1 MLEIFDKNRR
11 RIAIAENACGLE
23 EERRINSIWYLR
35 FALPYDDSKNEYCLP
50 FNYVRLDGGELYR
63 IMPASTEI
71 AETGLI
77 TYQCE
82 HVLATLIDTVLFG
95 YHVVGNLGV
104 YTRDC
109 INYVLNKQLIKN
121 WVLYE
126 CDFSRQFEYGWEQET
141 LLSALF
147 SIATPL
153 SDYMWVT
160 DTTVYPWRL
169 SLKRID
175 MSQRPE
181 LYIRANWN
189 MLRYA
194 DELDP
199 QQICTRLYPLG
210 YGEGVNQL
218 TIKNVNNGVPYLQSP
233 KAYTDRYGIIERV
246 WIDRR
251 YEDPES
257 LKAAAQVMLDELQ
270 DPVRRYEIGFA
281 QLDAADYNKAAIGK
295 RTRILFPDLGT
306 KVDTFITDLTLRHDD
321 IMSSTVVIA
330 NHSTSIASDIA
341 NMADRQ
347 RIEQSYAQGA
357 TQLFAQS
364 VQANATTTKGAKLN
378 FYIPSEMRIVN
389 AVKVKIQLDRFRS
402 YSQAT
407 EGGGATTATSSDG
420 GADTATSSD
429 GGASTV
435 TSSDGG
441 ATKATSTSGGAHT
454 STSSSGGGGSVTSAS
469 GGGTSVTS
477 GSSSRSTSESGLTIN
492 QLKTGYSAGGGESVS
507 TGSGGGTLS
516 SHTHTY
522 IRPIWSYDG
531 GSGNYGWHRHNIYAD
546 LSHSHG
552 MSHTHSISISAHS
565 HSVSISAHSH
575 SVSIPA
581 HNHSVSIGNHTHSI
595 NIKSHKH
602 TITIRAHKHTVEIK
616 DHKHNITQGIF
627 EFGSPTGASL
637 YINDVRKAGIGK
649 DAELD
654 ITQYLVENGTIPRG
668 RWHKIEV
675 RPDDLAYITIDIT
688 VQGFVQS
695 RGDNT
700 V

>member
-1 MLEIFDKNRR
+1 MLEVFDKNRR
-11 RIAIAENACGLE
+11 RIAIAENACSLE

-35 FALPYDDSKNEYCLP
+35 FALPYDDPKNEYCVP
-50 FNYVRLDGGELYR
+50 FNYVRLDKGELYR

-71 AETGLI
+71 AETGFI

-95 YHVVGNLGV
+95 YHVVGNIGV

-109 INYVLNKQLIKN
+109 INYILNRQLVKN

-218 TIKNVNNGVPYLQSP
+218 TIKSVNNGVPYLQSP

-321 IMSSTVVIA
+321 ITSSTVVIA

-364 VQANATTTKGAKLN
+364 VQANATTAKGAKLN
-378 FYIPSEMRIVN
+378 FYIPAEMRIVN

-420 GADTATSSD
+420 GASTSTSSS
-429 GGASTV
+429 GGAST
-435 TSSDGG
+435 
-441 ATKATSTSGGAHT
+441 A
-454 STSSSGGGGSVTSAS
+454 TSSSGGGGSVTSA
-469 GGGTSVTS
+469 GGGSTKV
-477 GSSSRSTSESGLTIN
+477 TSESSSKSTSDSGLKIDHIS
-492 QLKTGYSAGGGESVS
+492 TGRSAIGGESAT
-507 TGSGGGTLS
+507 TGSGGSALS
-516 SHTHTY
+516 KHTHSY
-522 IRPIWSYDG
+522 VRPWYTD
-531 GSGNYGWHRHNIYAD
+531 GNYGWHAHDIWAS

-552 MSHTHSISISAHS
+552 MSHTHNVSIGSHT

-575 SVSIPA
+575 SVSIP
-581 HNHSVSIGNHTHSI
+581 GHTHSV
-595 NIKSHKH
+595 
-602 TITIRAHKHTVEIK
+602 TIRAHKHTVEIK

-637 YINDVRKAGIGK
+637 YINDARKAGISK

-654 ITQYLVENGTIPRG
+654 ITQYLVENGSIPRG

>member
-11 RIAIAENACGLE
+11 RIAIAENACNKE
-23 EERRINSIWYLR
+23 EEQRINSIWYLH
-35 FALPYDDSKNEYCLP
+35 FALPYNDSKNEYCKP
-50 FNYVRLDGGELYR
+50 FNYVRLDEGELYR
-63 IMPASTEI
+63 IMPASARVT
-71 AETGLI
+71 ETGYI

-82 HVLATLIDTVLFG
+82 HVLATLIDKVMFG
-95 YHVVGNLGV
+95 HHVVGNRGV

-109 INYVLNKQLIKN
+109 INYVLGKQDVKN

-160 DTTVYPWRL
+160 DTSVYPWQL

-175 MSQRPE
+175 MSQKPE

-189 MLRYA
+189 MLSYG
-194 DELDP
+194 DDSDP

-218 TIKNVNNGVPYLQSP
+218 TIKSVNNGVPYLQSP
-233 KAYTDRYGIIERV
+233 QDYIDRYGIIERV

-257 LKAAAQVMLDELQ
+257 LKAAAQVMLNELQ
-270 DPVRRYEIGFA
+270 DPIRKYEIGFT
-281 QLDAADYNKAAIGK
+281 QLDSADYNKAAIGK
-295 RTRILFPDLGT
+295 RTRILYPELGT
-306 KVDTFITDLTLRHDD
+306 KVDTFITELRLKHGD
-321 IMSSTVVIA
+321 IVNSTVVIA
-330 NHSTSIASDIA
+330 NRSTSIAEDIA

-364 VQANATTTKGAKLN
+364 VQANATTQKGAKLN
-378 FYIPSEMRIVN
+378 FYIPAEMRIVN

-402 YSQAT
+402 YSKAT
-407 EGGGATTATSSDG
+407 GGGGATTATSSSG
-420 GADTATSSD
+420 GGSTSTSSA
-429 GGASTV
+429 GGAST
-435 TSSDGG
+435 
-441 ATKATSTSGGAHT
+441 A
-454 STSSSGGGGSVTSAS
+454 TSSSGGGGSVTSAS
-469 GGGTSVTS
+469 GGSTSVTS
-477 GSSSRSTSESGLTIN
+477 ESSSKTTSDSGGPHINQNTGSSSIAATTYSTGTNKSHSHTYVSMDYESG
-492 QLKTGYSAGGGESVS
+492 
-507 TGSGGGTLS
+507 
-516 SHTHTY
+516 H
-522 IRPIWSYDG
+522 
-531 GSGNYGWHRHNIYAD
+531 YGWHKHLFNYDTSHKHNMAHTHDVKI
-546 LSHSHG
+546 G
-552 MSHTHSISISAHS
+552 SHTHSISIGSHS
-565 HSVSISAHSH
+565 HSVSIGAHTHSVTIKAHTH
-575 SVSIPA
+575 SVSIPD
-581 HNHSVSIGNHTHSI
+581 HTH
-595 NIKSHKH
+595 
-602 TITIRAHKHTVEIK
+602 
-616 DHKHNITQGIF
+616 DITQGIF
-627 EFGSPTGASL
+627 EFGNPSAASL
-637 YINDVRKAGIGK
+637 YVNGERKAGIGK

-654 ITQYLVENGTIPRG
+654 ITQYLVEDGVIPRG
-668 RWHKIEV
+668 RWHKIELI
-675 RPDDLAYITIDIT
+675 PDDLAYITIDIT

>member
-11 RIAIAENACGLE
+11 RIAIAENACNKE
-23 EERRINSIWYLR
+23 EEQRINSIWYLH
-35 FALPYDDSKNEYCLP
+35 FALPYNDSKNEYCQP
-50 FNYVRLDGGELYR
+50 FNYVRLDEGELYR
-63 IMPASTEI
+63 IMPASARVT
-71 AETGLI
+71 ETGYI

-82 HVLATLIDTVLFG
+82 HVLATLIDKVMFG
-95 YHVVGNLGV
+95 YHVVGNRGV

-109 INYVLNKQLIKN
+109 INYVLGKQDVKN

-160 DTTVYPWRL
+160 DTSVYPWRL

-175 MSQRPE
+175 MSQKPE

-189 MLRYA
+189 MLSYG
-194 DELDP
+194 DDSDP

-218 TIKNVNNGVPYLQSP
+218 TIKSVNNGIPYLQSP
-233 KAYTDRYGIIERV
+233 QAYIDRYGIIERV

-270 DPVRRYEIGFA
+270 DPIRQYEIGFA
-281 QLDAADYNKAAIGK
+281 QLDSADYNKAAIGK
-295 RTRILFPDLGT
+295 RTRILYPELGT
-306 KVDTFITDLTLRHDD
+306 KVDTFITELRLKHGD
-321 IMSSTVVIA
+321 IVNSTVVIA
-330 NHSTSIASDIA
+330 NHSTSIATDIA

-364 VQANATTTKGAKLN
+364 VQANATTQKGAKLN
-378 FYIPSEMRIVN
+378 FYIPAEMRIVN

-402 YSQAT
+402 YSKAT

-420 GADTATSSD
+420 GASAPTSSS

-435 TSSDGG
+435 TS
-441 ATKATSTSGGAHT
+441 A
-454 STSSSGGGGSVTSAS
+454 SGGGGSVTSAA
-469 GGGTSVTS
+469 GGSTKATSD
-477 GSSSRSTSESGLTIN
+477 SSSKETSDSGLVID
-492 QLKTGYSAGGGESVS
+492 QILTGYSAAGGESVS
-507 TGSGGGTLS
+507 TGSAGGALN
-516 SHTHTY
+516 SHSHSY
-522 IRPIWSYDG
+522 IRPIWGYAG
-531 GSGNYGWHRHNIYAD
+531 GSGNYGWHQHYIYKN

-552 MSHTHSISISAHS
+552 MSHTHNVSIGSHTHSVSIGSHS
-565 HSVSISAHSH
+565 HSVSI
-575 SVSIPA
+575 
-581 HNHSVSIGNHTHSI
+581 GGHTHTVT
-595 NIKSHKH
+595 IK
-602 TITIRAHKHTVEIK
+602 AHKHTVSIPN
-616 DHKHNITQGIF
+616 HTHNISQGIF
-627 EFGSPTGASL
+627 EFGSPTAASL
-637 YINDVRKAGIGK
+637 YINGVRKAGIGK

-654 ITQYLVENGTIPRG
+654 ITQYLVEDGSIPRG
-668 RWHKIEV
+668 RWHQIELV
-675 RPDDLAYITIDIT
+675 PDDLAYITIDIT